1 MLSIATVKVEARNGY
16 VLVKVSLE
24 NRSASVVGPGT
35 MLGRQT
41 LTGGAVRFVEF
52 PNSTSIPPGSTAKVS
67 QLLSAMKELEFTG
80 YRESDGT
87 IIPVS
92 GGMVKRLSFLRSL
105 AEVTWPSIHTELGR
119 WRDEV
124 LVPRIRS
131 IGAGFKA
138 LHESAWLRIAE
149 AKQKRQHRAQSKRL
163 ARESV
168 SAEIIRWWDEVLLPR
183 TRVIAA
189 RLKALHEKAGL
200 RRAEA
205 KQEGRHRAQSERQA
219 WESVDAEI
227 IRWWD
232 EVLVPRTRVIAARF
246 KALHEKAG
254 LRRAEAKQERQ
265 QSDQLERQAW
275 ESFDA
280 QIMRWWDEV
289 LLPRIRFYRRPH

>member
-24 NRSASVVGPGT
+24 NPSASVVGPGT

-41 LTGGAVRFVEF
+41 LAGGAVRLVEF
-52 PNSTSIPPGSTAKVS
+52 PNSTSIPPGSTVKVS
-67 QLLSAMKELEFTG
+67 QLLSAMEELEFTG

-92 GGMVKRLSFLRSL
+92 GGMVKRLSFLRSV
-105 AEVTWPSIHTELGR
+105 AAVTWPSISTGFGQ
-119 WRDEV
+119 WRAEV

-131 IGAGFKA
+131 IGARFKA
-138 LHESAWLRIAE
+138 LPENAWLRIAE
-149 AKQKRQHRAQSKRL
+149 AKQKRQHR
-163 ARESV
+163 V
-168 SAEIIRWWDEVLLPR
+168 
-183 TRVIAA
+183 
-189 RLKALHEKAGL
+189 
-200 RRAEA
+200 
-205 KQEGRHRAQSERQA
+205 QSERQA

-232 EVLVPRTRVIAARF
+232 EVLVPRTRLIAARF
-246 KALHEKAG
+246 KALHEKAW

-265 QSDQLERQAW
+265 HRDQLERQAW

>member
-24 NRSASVVGPGT
+24 NRSASIVGPGT
-35 MLGRQT
+35 VLGRQT

-52 PNSTSIPPGSTAKVS
+52 PNSTSIPPGCTAKVS
-67 QLLSAMKELEFTG
+67 QLLSAMSELEFTG
-80 YRESDGT
+80 YRESNGG

-138 LHESAWLRIAE
+138 LHENAWLRIAE
-149 AKQKRQHRAQSKRL
+149 AKQKRQHRAQSERQ
-163 ARESV
+163 AWESV
-168 SAEIIRWWDEVLLPR
+168 APEIIRWWDEVLLPR
-183 TRVIAA
+183 TRLIAG
-189 RLKALHEKAGL
+189 RFKALHEKAWL
-200 RRAEA
+200 RRAKA
-205 KQEGRHRAQSERQA
+205 KQERHRAQSERQA
-219 WESVDAEI
+219 WESVDAQI

-232 EVLVPRTRVIAARF
+232 EVLLPRTRLIAARF
-246 KALHEKAG
+246 KALHEKAW
-254 LRRAEAKQERQ
+254 LRRAEAKHERQ
-265 QSDQLERQAW
+265 HRDQLERQAW

>member
-1 MLSIATVKVEARNGY
+1 MLSIATVKVETRNGY

-24 NRSASVVGPGT
+24 NRSASVIGPGT

-41 LTGGAVRFVEF
+41 LTGGAVRLVEF
-52 PNSTSIPPGSTAKVS
+52 PNSTRIPPGSTAKVS
-67 QLLSAMKELEFTG
+67 QFLSAMKELEFTG

-138 LHESAWLRIAE
+138 LHENARLRIAK
-149 AKQKRQHRAQSKRL
+149 AKQKRQHC
-163 ARESV
+163 
-168 SAEIIRWWDEVLLPR
+168 
-183 TRVIAA
+183 
-189 RLKALHEKAGL
+189 
-200 RRAEA
+200 
-205 KQEGRHRAQSERQA
+205 AQSERQA

-246 KALHEKAG
+246 
-254 LRRAEAKQERQ
+254 
-265 QSDQLERQAW
+265 
-275 ESFDA
+275 
-280 QIMRWWDEV
+280 
-289 LLPRIRFYRRPH
+289 